1 MPMTGGKRAAVQR
14 NQTERHMNQILVPI
28 IAHFMNDLKPLCEMQ
43 VLVKCSQINA
53 LVKIVGF
60 LAVKRRSDISGCIK
74 RAAILTDNQAGG
86 HIFIL

>member
-1 MPMTGGKRAAVQR
+1 MPMTGGKLAAVQR

-28 IAHFMNDLKPLCEMQ
+28 IAHFMNDLKPLCKMQ
-43 VLVKCSQINA
+43 VLVKRSQINA

-74 RAAILTDNQAGG
+74 RAAILTDNQAGR